1 MRSYC
6 GGVPGSDCNIT
17 SCDPNN
23 EPDLHER
30 PTNLDPTHVE
40 LVMTQPVD
48 IVNKIIRGIL
58 N

>member
-1 MRSYC
+1 MGSYC
-6 GGVPGSDCNIT
+6 GGVPESDCNIS

-40 LVMTQPVD
+40 LVMT
-48 IVNKIIRGIL
+48 
-58 N
+58 